1 MKHTT
6 YLLLFL
12 IAIFSYSCASLSL
25 FSPETH
31 NHYTNSNDSSSNS
44 EPVVNKANTINLFN
58 GTDLSGWITYGTEK
72 WYVEDGDIVCENGS
86 DNEYGYLST
95 NEYYDD
101 FILTLEYKQ
110 ESNGNSGVFFRS
122 TLEGIII
129 NGWQVEI
136 SPPGHDTGGIYESYG
151 RGWLIKPDPIKD
163 KSLKYGDWNSMKIMV
178 KGDNVK
184 TWLNGV
190 EMIHIKDQKIGE
202 GKGSIAL
209 QIHAGDDVKVRWRNI
224 KLERL

>member
-1 MKHTT
+1 MLNKYTLSV
-6 YLLLFL
+6 LLTFTFT
-12 IAIFSYSCASLSL
+12 IGGFSQQNTESVSL
-25 FSPETH
+25 FNE
-31 NHYTNSNDSSSNS
+31 
-44 EPVVNKANTINLFN
+44 V
-58 GTDLSGWITYGTEK
+58 DLSGWTIHGTEK
-72 WYVEDGDIVCENGS
+72 WYVEDGDLVCENGS

-95 NEYYDD
+95 DEYYDD

-122 TLEGIII
+122 TLDGIII

-190 EMIHIKDQKIGE
+190 EMIHINDQKIGE

-224 KLERL
+224 KLEKL

>member
-1 MKHTT
+1 MLNKFTLSVVLT
-6 YLLLFL
+6 FTFT
-12 IAIFSYSCASLSL
+12 IGGFSQQ
-25 FSPETH
+25 
-31 NHYTNSNDSSSNS
+31 
-44 EPVVNKANTINLFN
+44 NTESVSLFN
-58 GTDLSGWITYGTEK
+58 GVDLSGWTIHGTEK
-72 WYVEDGDIVCENGS
+72 WYVEDGDLVCENGP

-95 NEYYDD
+95 DEYYDD
-101 FILTLEYKQ
+101 FVLTLQYKQ

-122 TLEGIII
+122 TLDGIII

-190 EMIHIKDQKIGE
+190 EMIHIKDQKIRE

-224 KLERL
+224 KLEKL

>member
-1 MKHTT
+1 MLNKFTLSV
-6 YLLLFL
+6 LLTFTFT
-12 IAIFSYSCASLSL
+12 IGGFSQQ
-25 FSPETH
+25 
-31 NHYTNSNDSSSNS
+31 
-44 EPVVNKANTINLFN
+44 NTESVSLFN
-58 GTDLSGWITYGTEK
+58 GVDLSGWTIHGTEK
-72 WYVEDGDIVCENGS
+72 WYVEDGDLVCENGS

-95 NEYYDD
+95 DEYYDD

-122 TLEGIII
+122 TLDGIII

-151 RGWLIKPDPIKD
+151 RGWLVKPDPIKD

-190 EMIHIKDQKIGE
+190 EMIHINDQKIGE

-224 KLERL
+224 KLEKL

>member
-1 MKHTT
+1 MLNKFTLSV
-6 YLLLFL
+6 LLTFTFT
-12 IAIFSYSCASLSL
+12 IGGFSQQ
-25 FSPETH
+25 
-31 NHYTNSNDSSSNS
+31 
-44 EPVVNKANTINLFN
+44 NTESVSLFN
-58 GTDLSGWITYGTEK
+58 GVDLSGWTIHGTEK
-72 WYVEDGDIVCENGS
+72 WYVEDGDLVCENGS

-122 TLEGIII
+122 TLDGIII

-190 EMIHIKDQKIGE
+190 EMIHIKDQKIRE

-224 KLERL
+224 KLEKL

>member
-1 MKHTT
+1 MLNKFTLSVVLT
-6 YLLLFL
+6 FTFT
-12 IAIFSYSCASLSL
+12 IGGFSQQ
-25 FSPETH
+25 
-31 NHYTNSNDSSSNS
+31 
-44 EPVVNKANTINLFN
+44 NTESVSLFN
-58 GTDLSGWITYGTEK
+58 GVDLSGWTIHGTEK
-72 WYVEDGDIVCENGS
+72 WYVEDGDLVCENGS

-95 NEYYDD
+95 DEYYDD
-101 FILTLEYKQ
+101 FVLTLEYKQ

-122 TLEGIII
+122 TLDGIII

-136 SPPGHDTGGIYESYG
+136 CPPGHDTGGIYESYG

-190 EMIHIKDQKIGE
+190 EMIHIKDQKIGK

-224 KLERL
+224 KLEKL

>member
-1 MKHTT
+1 MLNKFTLSV
-6 YLLLFL
+6 LLTFTFT
-12 IAIFSYSCASLSL
+12 IGGFSQQ
-25 FSPETH
+25 
-31 NHYTNSNDSSSNS
+31 
-44 EPVVNKANTINLFN
+44 NTESVSLFN
-58 GTDLSGWITYGTEK
+58 GVDLSGWTIHGTEK
-72 WYVEDGDIVCENGS
+72 WYVEDGDLVCENGS

-95 NEYYDD
+95 DEYYDD

-122 TLEGIII
+122 TLDGIII

-184 TWLNGV
+184 TWLNDV
-190 EMIHIKDQKIGE
+190 EMIHINDQKIGE

-224 KLERL
+224 KLEKL

>member
-1 MKHTT
+1 MLNKFTLSV
-6 YLLLFL
+6 LLTFTFT
-12 IAIFSYSCASLSL
+12 IGGFSQQ
-25 FSPETH
+25 
-31 NHYTNSNDSSSNS
+31 
-44 EPVVNKANTINLFN
+44 NTESVSLFN
-58 GTDLSGWITYGTEK
+58 GVDLSGWTIHGTEK
-72 WYVEDGDIVCENGS
+72 WYVEDGDLVCENGS

-95 NEYYDD
+95 DEYYDD
-101 FILTLEYKQ
+101 FVLTLEYKQ

-122 TLEGIII
+122 TLDGIII

-163 KSLKYGDWNSMKIMV
+163 KSLKYGDWNSMKIMI

-224 KLERL
+224 KLEKL

>member
-1 MKHTT
+1 MLNKFTLSV
-6 YLLLFL
+6 LLTFTFT
-12 IAIFSYSCASLSL
+12 IGGFSQQ
-25 FSPETH
+25 
-31 NHYTNSNDSSSNS
+31 
-44 EPVVNKANTINLFN
+44 NTESISLFN
-58 GTDLSGWITYGTEK
+58 GVDLSGWTIHGTEK
-72 WYVEDGDIVCENGS
+72 WYVEDGDLVCENGS

-95 NEYYDD
+95 DKYYDD
-101 FILTLEYKQ
+101 FVLTLEYKQ

-122 TLEGIII
+122 TLDGIII

-163 KSLKYGDWNSMKIMV
+163 KSLKYGDWNSMKIMI

-224 KLERL
+224 KLEKL

>member
-1 MKHTT
+1 MLNKFTLSVVLT
-6 YLLLFL
+6 FTFT
-12 IAIFSYSCASLSL
+12 IGGFSQQ
-25 FSPETH
+25 
-31 NHYTNSNDSSSNS
+31 
-44 EPVVNKANTINLFN
+44 NTESVSLFN
-58 GTDLSGWITYGTEK
+58 GVDLSGWTIHGTEK
-72 WYVEDGDIVCENGS
+72 WYVEDGDLVCENGP

-95 NEYYDD
+95 DEYYDD
-101 FILTLEYKQ
+101 FVLTLQYKQ

-122 TLEGIII
+122 TLDGIII

-190 EMIHIKDQKIGE
+190 EMIHIKDQKIGK

-209 QIHAGDDVKVRWRNI
+209 QIHSGDDVKVRWRNI
-224 KLERL
+224 KLEKL

>member
-1 MKHTT
+1 MLNKHTLSV
-6 YLLLFL
+6 LLTFTFT
-12 IAIFSYSCASLSL
+12 IGGFSQQ
-25 FSPETH
+25 
-31 NHYTNSNDSSSNS
+31 
-44 EPVVNKANTINLFN
+44 NTESVSLFN
-58 GTDLSGWITYGTEK
+58 GVDLSGWTIHGTEK
-72 WYVEDGDIVCENGS
+72 WYVEDGDLVCENGS

-95 NEYYDD
+95 DEYYDD

-122 TLEGIII
+122 TLDGIII

-190 EMIHIKDQKIGE
+190 EMIHINDQNIGE

-224 KLERL
+224 KLEKL

>member
-1 MKHTT
+1 MLNKFTLSV
-6 YLLLFL
+6 LLTFT
-12 IAIFSYSCASLSL
+12 FSIGG
-25 FSPETH
+25 FSQQ
-31 NHYTNSNDSSSNS
+31 
-44 EPVVNKANTINLFN
+44 NTESVSLFN
-58 GTDLSGWITYGTEK
+58 GVDLSGWTIHGTEK
-72 WYVEDGDIVCENGS
+72 WYVEDGDLVCENGS

-95 NEYYDD
+95 DEYYDD
-101 FILTLEYKQ
+101 FVLTLEYKQ

-122 TLEGIII
+122 TLDGIII

-224 KLERL
+224 KLEKL

>member
-1 MKHTT
+1 MLNKYTLSV
-6 YLLLFL
+6 LLTFTFT
-12 IAIFSYSCASLSL
+12 IGGFSQQ
-25 FSPETH
+25 
-31 NHYTNSNDSSSNS
+31 
-44 EPVVNKANTINLFN
+44 NTESVSLFN
-58 GTDLSGWITYGTEK
+58 GVDLSGWTIHGTEK
-72 WYVEDGDIVCENGS
+72 WYVEDGDLVCENGS

-95 NEYYDD
+95 DEYYDD
-101 FILTLEYKQ
+101 FILTLEYKK

-122 TLEGIII
+122 TLDGIII

-190 EMIHIKDQKIGE
+190 EMIHINDQKIGE

-224 KLERL
+224 KLEKL

>member
-1 MKHTT
+1 MLNKFTLSVVLT
-6 YLLLFL
+6 FTFT
-12 IAIFSYSCASLSL
+12 IGGFSQQ
-25 FSPETH
+25 
-31 NHYTNSNDSSSNS
+31 
-44 EPVVNKANTINLFN
+44 NTESVSLFN
-58 GTDLSGWITYGTEK
+58 GVDLSGWTIHGTEK
-72 WYVEDGDIVCENGS
+72 WYVEDGDLVCENGP

-95 NEYYDD
+95 DEYYDD
-101 FILTLEYKQ
+101 FVLTLQYKQ

-122 TLEGIII
+122 TLDGIII

-190 EMIHIKDQKIGE
+190 EMIHIKDQKIGK

-224 KLERL
+224 KLEKL

>member
-1 MKHTT
+1 MLNKFTLSV
-6 YLLLFL
+6 LLTFTFT
-12 IAIFSYSCASLSL
+12 IGGFSQQ
-25 FSPETH
+25 
-31 NHYTNSNDSSSNS
+31 
-44 EPVVNKANTINLFN
+44 NTESVSLFN
-58 GTDLSGWITYGTEK
+58 GVDLSGWTIHGTEK
-72 WYVEDGDIVCENGS
+72 WYVEDGDLVCENGS

-95 NEYYDD
+95 DEYYDD
-101 FILTLEYKQ
+101 FVLTLEYKQ

-122 TLEGIII
+122 TLDGIII

-184 TWLNGV
+184 TWLNDV
-190 EMIHIKDQKIGE
+190 EMIHINDQKIGE

-224 KLERL
+224 KLEKL